1 MCNKGKQC
9 LKIIIC
15 QNYLKTLLYECTMSE
30 AQRNVFIKVYFDLQ
44 KFIFSNKIIV
54 AAAGFSIAVATN
66 DAVKKLLNS
75 IIIPLFDFINN
86 ISLVRK
92 ALGVKIISIIL
103 GILGTLIMWM
113 LTILLCFVLLE
124 YFLNKSIFGMVTTIS
139 EDNKTEFV
147 KAKVEAKRNDTISN
161 KVENIKNEENK
172 VNEILEMSKK
182 DDKPVEDIIRQE
194 MHDDLSKKTQQKQK
208 QEEQRKQSQY
218 WDDGS
223 YMLV

>member
-1 MCNKGKQC
+1 
-9 LKIIIC
+9 
-15 QNYLKTLLYECTMSE
+15 MSE

-139 EDNKTEFV
+139 EDHKTEFV
-147 KAKVEAKRNDTISN
+147 KAKVEAKRNDTISK
-161 KVENIKNEENK
+161 KVEDIKHDENK

-182 DDKPVEDIIRQE
+182 DDKQPVEDIIRQE
-194 MHDDLSKKTQQKQK
+194 MRDDLIKKTQKK

>member
-1 MCNKGKQC
+1 
-9 LKIIIC
+9 
-15 QNYLKTLLYECTMSE
+15 MSE

-92 ALGVKIISIIL
+92 ALGVKIISIIF

-139 EDNKTEFV
+139 EDHKTEFV
-147 KAKVEAKRNDTISN
+147 KAKVEAKRNDTISK

-172 VNEILEMSKK
+172 VDEILEMSKK